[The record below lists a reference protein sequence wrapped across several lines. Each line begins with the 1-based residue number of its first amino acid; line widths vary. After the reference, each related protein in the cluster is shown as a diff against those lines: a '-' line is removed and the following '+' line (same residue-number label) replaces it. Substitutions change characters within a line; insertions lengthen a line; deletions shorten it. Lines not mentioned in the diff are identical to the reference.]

1 MLSTHW
7 RKIRWNL
14 CCVLLKHTSG
24 TFYRRLDETCAR
36 CSSNMPQTLCTE
48 NFMFALFP
56 WRNIAHEWEHL
67 QPLLLWGWVTVFFY
81 LFACGLFDSAVGPNM
96 WEEFT
101 WGCLSSA
108 GVPRW
113 FVAGS
118 QRTFQ
123 YVFGLNFSKLKLI
136 HAKWT
141 SYTGNFLNRF
151 KSQGFI

>member
-7 RKIRWNL
+7 RRIRWNL

-24 TFYRRLDETCAR
+24 TFHRRLDETCAR
-36 CSSNMPQTLCTE
+36 CSSDTVHRKFYVCPVSVKEHCTW
-48 NFMFALFP
+48 MRTFAASAVMRMGCCFCD
-56 WRNIAHEWEHL
+56 
-67 QPLLLWGWVTVFFY
+67 

-101 WGCLSSA
+101 WGCPSSA

-136 HAKWT
+136 HIKCT

-151 KSQGFI
+151 KYQGFI